1 MWPCRWCHWK
11 WEIPGVV
18 PLVEQRSMKSITEN
32 AAKCSTETGKDPTK
46 QRHFLMPRMSVDRWS
61 GLHPGLCRATHHY
74 ICSWASRWNCS
85 MNSKAFSP
93 ELQNFLSLMHVRKK
107 GLQGGVYKGGD
118 CRKIFMK
125 LCRRASTGGIY
136 ESVCYQVLWHLGS
149 FSKCNRVIIPWFCC
163 RWLVI
168 NEFDKTYGCLNISTI
183 NTQNSHSLNLLML
196 QKNLNKIHTVPICA
210 LSLCWFISKRALG
223 YVDTEII

>member
-118 CRKIFMK
+118 CRKILKNVSSSSLRNFVEELK
-125 LCRRASTGGIY
+125 LEVSTKVNIIKY
-136 ESVCYQVLWHLGS
+136 CDTFEALQSVIEW
-149 FSKCNRVIIPWFCC
+149 WFP
-163 RWLVI
+163 
-168 NEFDKTYGCLNISTI
+168 D
-183 NTQNSHSLNLLML
+183 
-196 QKNLNKIHTVPICA
+196 
-210 LSLCWFISKRALG
+210 FI
-223 YVDTEII
+223 VDDL